1 MIIIYTY
8 FCKNNY
14 NELNK
19 QIEIQI
25 IDVLKEMIPGLFGI
39 YIFGSYTNNTM
50 TSESD
55 IDIAFLTFQKISPVE
70 KWKIQEELASIL
82 IQDVDL
88 VDLKDASTI
97 LRTEV
102 VEKGKLIFSGDLYK
116 VNHFEMT
123 TYSMYADLNESR
135 QDILTDYNEK
145 YGRDS
150 NQ

>member
-1 MIIIYTY
+1 MLKHLFILKKKT
-8 FCKNNY
+8 
-14 NELNK
+14 
-19 QIEIQI
+19 EILI
-25 IDVLKEMIPGLFGI
+25 AEFLKDQIPGLIAI
-39 YIFGSYTNNTM
+39 YIFGSMADNSATP
-50 TSESD
+50 ESD
-55 IDIAFLTFQKISPVE
+55 IDIAFLTFRKISAVE
-70 KWKIQEELASIL
+70 KWKIQEELASKL
-82 IQDVDL
+82 NQDVDL
-88 VDLKDASTI
+88 IDLKNATTI

-102 VEKGKLIFSGDLYK
+102 VEKGKLIFSGDSYQ